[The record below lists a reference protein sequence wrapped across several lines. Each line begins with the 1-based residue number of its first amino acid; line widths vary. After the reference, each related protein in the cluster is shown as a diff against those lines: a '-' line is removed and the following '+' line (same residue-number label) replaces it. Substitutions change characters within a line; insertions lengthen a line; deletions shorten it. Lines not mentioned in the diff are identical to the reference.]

1 MNTTK
6 KLAVAATAFGGV
18 LAGATFDRGFVGL
31 PALYQLGLKAWADY
45 SRHADLSIRGA
56 AFYPTLAIGNTI
68 LSIATAVAA
77 PKNRPAKVAAA
88 LAIGGLLM
96 TVKAAPNML
105 RVRHLGDDEIAIRE
119 AMRGFTFW
127 SAIRGACQIGAFA
140 ANVWTL
146 AVSKE

>member
-1 MNTTK
+1 MSKTRN
-6 KLAVAATAFGGV
+6 LAAAATAFGGI
-18 LAGATFDRGFVGL
+18 LAGATFDRGLVGL
-31 PALYQLGLKAWADY
+31 PALYQLGPKVWADY

-56 AFYPTLAIGNTI
+56 AFYPTLAIGNTV

-77 PKNRPAKVAAA
+77 PRNRAAKVAAA

-105 RVRHLGDDEIAIRE
+105 RVRHLGDDESSIRE

-127 SAIRGACQIGAFA
+127 SAIRGACQVAAFG

-146 AVSKE
+146 GSLE

>member
-1 MNTTK
+1 MSKTRN
-6 KLAVAATAFGGV
+6 LAAAATAFGGI
-18 LAGATFDRGFVGL
+18 LAGATFDRGIVGL
-31 PALYQLGLKAWADY
+31 PALYELGPKVWADY

-77 PKNRPAKVAAA
+77 PKNRPAKLAAA

-105 RVRHLGDDEIAIRE
+105 RVRHLGDDEAAIRE

-127 SAIRGACQIGAFA
+127 SAIRGACQVAAFG

-146 AVSKE
+146 ASLK

>member
-1 MNTTK
+1 MSKTRN
-6 KLAVAATAFGGV
+6 LAAAATAFGGI
-18 LAGATFDRGFVGL
+18 LAGATFDRGLVGL
-31 PALYQLGLKAWADY
+31 PALYQLGPKVWADY

-56 AFYPTLAIGNTI
+56 AFYPTLAIGNTV

-77 PKNRPAKVAAA
+77 PRNRAAKVAAA
-88 LAIGGLLM
+88 LAIGGLIM

-105 RVRHLGDDEIAIRE
+105 RVRHLGDDESSIRE

-127 SAIRGACQIGAFA
+127 SAIRGACQVAAFG

-146 AVSKE
+146 GSLE

>member
-31 PALYQLGLKAWADY
+31 PALYQLGPKAWADY

-77 PKNRPAKVAAA
+77 PKNRPARVAAA
-88 LAIGGLLM
+88 LAIGGLLLS
-96 TVKAAPNML
+96 VKVAPNKL
-105 RVRHLGDDEIAIRE
+105 LVRHLGGCEIVRIE
-119 AMRGFTFW
+119 
-127 SAIRGACQIGAFA
+127 
-140 ANVWTL
+140 
-146 AVSKE
+146 